1 VRGRSASLPVPPF
14 ESEVS
19 GTLSEHNLRGGLD
32 EIDITANTSGSPRA
46 VLGVHLIGD
55 PTEGGGLTLQHSSA
69 TLGPPAA
76 PNQYQGGVIG
86 LEGMHLD
93 LGLTDTASDVLDVQV
108 DLTLNGNAV
117 QGTLSA
123 R

>member
-1 VRGRSASLPVPPF
+1 
-14 ESEVS
+14 
-19 GTLSEHNLRGGLD
+19 
-32 EIDITANTSGSPRA
+32 
-46 VLGVHLIGD
+46 
-55 PTEGGGLTLQHSSA
+55 
-69 TLGPPAA
+69 
-76 PNQYQGGVIG
+76 
-86 LEGMHLD
+86 MHLD